1 MCQGA
6 RMKALSFV
14 ALAALAACSQSSRT
28 PAPTP
33 SADGAGRIHRFQIG
47 ALEAVALE
55 DGEVIVP
62 NDASVVGQEHGAET
76 TDLLKAAGLPT
87 DQVHLSVQPLLVKAG
102 AHVILFDTGAGAATW
117 AKAGKLPASLALA
130 GVAPSE
136 ITDIFISHAHGDH
149 VGGLVGADGAL
160 RFPSAKIH
168 LSAPEW
174 AALQASA
181 DQKELATAIAGQV
194 TAFEPGAQ
202 VLPEVRAVATQGHTP
217 GHSSYEIVSGDAR
230 LFYLGDLAH
239 HSVVSVQQPTWKIQF
254 DGDHEAAGAMRQQ
267 TLATL
272 AADRERVYAV
282 HFPFPGL
289 GTIEGQPGALRWNAE

>member
-1 MCQGA
+1 
-6 RMKALSFV
+6 MKALSFV
-14 ALAALAACSQSSRT
+14 TLAALAACSHSSKPPAST
-28 PAPTP
+28 PE
-33 SADGAGRIHRFQIG
+33 GEGRIHRFQIG

-76 TDLLKAAGLPT
+76 TDLLKAASLPT
-87 DQVHLSVQPLLVKAG
+87 DQVHLSIQPLLVTSG

-130 GVAPSE
+130 GVAPTA
-136 ITDIFISHAHGDH
+136 ITDIFISHAHPDH
-149 VGGLVGADGAL
+149 VGGLVAADGSL
-160 RFPSAKIH
+160 RFPSAKVH
-168 LSAPEW
+168 LSSTEW
-174 AALQASA
+174 ATLQASPE
-181 DQKELATAIAGQV
+181 QKDLATAIAGQV
-194 TAFEPGAQ
+194 VAFEPGAQ

-217 GHSSYEIVSGDAR
+217 GHSSYEISSGDAR

-239 HSVVSVQQPTWKIQF
+239 HSIVSVQRPAWKIQF

-272 AADRERVYAV
+272 AADHERVYAV

-289 GTIEGQPGALRWNAE
+289 GQVADQAGTLVWQAE

>member
-1 MCQGA
+1 
-6 RMKALSFV
+6 MKALSFV
-14 ALAALAACSQSSRT
+14 ALAALAACSHSTKT

-33 SADGAGRIHRFQIG
+33 GGDGEGRIHRFQIG
-47 ALEAVALE
+47 AFEAIALE
-55 DGEVIVP
+55 DGTITLP
-62 NDASVVGQEHGAET
+62 ADGSVVGQDHAAET
-76 TDLLKAAGLPT
+76 TELLKAAGLPT
-87 DQVHLSVQPLLVKAG
+87 DAVHLSLQPLLVKAG
-102 AHVILFDTGAGAATW
+102 AHVILFDTGAGAASW

-130 GVAPSE
+130 GVAPTA
-136 ITDIFISHAHGDH
+136 ITDIFISHAHPDH
-149 VGGLVGADGAL
+149 VGGLVTADGAL
-160 RFPSAKIH
+160 RFPSATIH

-174 AALQASA
+174 AAFQAS
-181 DQKELATAIAGQV
+181 DEQKALAAQIAGKV

-230 LFYLGDLAH
+230 LFYLGDVAH
-239 HSVVSVQQPTWKIQF
+239 HSIVSVQQPTWKIQF

-272 AADRERVYAV
+272 AAEHERVYAV

-289 GTIEGQPGALRWNAE
+289 GQIAEQGGALAWQAE

>member
-1 MCQGA
+1 
-6 RMKALSFV
+6 MKALSFV
-14 ALAALAACSQSSRT
+14 ALVTLAACSHSSKT

-33 SADGAGRIHRFQIG
+33 GGDGAGRIHRFQIG
-47 ALEAVALE
+47 ALEAVALQ
-55 DGEVIVP
+55 DGDITLP
-62 NDASVVGQEHGAET
+62 NDSSIVGQEHGAET

-87 DQVHLSVQPLLVKAG
+87 DAVHLSIQPLLVKAG
-102 AHVILFDTGAGAATW
+102 AHVILFDTGAGAASW

-130 GVAPSE
+130 GVAPAE
-136 ITDIFISHAHGDH
+136 VTDIFISHAHPDH
-149 VGGLVGADGAL
+149 VGGLVDDAGAL

-168 LSAPEW
+168 MSEPEW
-174 AALQASA
+174 AALQAA
-181 DQKELATAIAGQV
+181 EDQKPLATAIAGTV
-194 TAFEPGAQ
+194 TAFVPGAQ

-239 HSVVSVQQPTWKIQF
+239 HSIVSVQQPAWKIQF

-272 AADRERVYAV
+272 AADHERVYAV

-289 GTIEGQPGALRWNAE
+289 GTIDGQPGALRWKAE